1 MSRGR
6 AYFAIQA
13 IAGAAW
19 WTAVFVFPPVRVAT
33 LGNLDPA
40 VIAILDIPL
49 FVVGSALAAS
59 GLKAAA
65 VATTAWTLIVTVALG
80 VYATM
85 TGEAG
90 WGVLLMSVSAGGSL
104 LALSLTLIGRVPTEW
119 IIAGPFGFR
128 PADMRARPA
137 VHLMLTALEIV
148 IFWGLFLGV
157 IPFVLSGLEL
167 RWGLGIPFPA
177 ATRPV
182 GVVVLVFASALGLWS
197 AAVMSRI
204 GGGTPLPAAMP
215 NRLVIA
221 GPYRVVRNPMALA
234 SIAQGVAVG
243 MLLSSW
249 LVVLYAISGALLWNY
264 AVRPH
269 EERDLEARFGDEFR
283 RYRAAVRCW
292 WPRLRP
298 YVPAPAG
305 NEPSKF
311 VGEVTS

>member
-1 MSRGR
+1 MSWGR

-19 WTAVFVFPPVRVAT
+19 WAAVFVFPPVRGAT
-33 LGNLDPA
+33 LGSLDPV

-49 FVVGSALAAS
+49 FVAGSALAAA
-59 GLKAAA
+59 GLKAAG
-65 VATTAWTLIVTVALG
+65 VATTAWTVIVTFALG
-80 VYATM
+80 GYATM

-128 PADMRARPA
+128 PADVRARPA
-137 VHLMLTALEIV
+137 VHLMLTAVEIV

-157 IPFVLSGLEL
+157 IPLVVSVLEQ

-177 ATRPV
+177 SARPV
-182 GVVVLVFASALGLWS
+182 GVVVLVLASALGLWS

-204 GGGTPLPAAMP
+204 GRGTPLPAAMP
-215 NRLVIA
+215 NHLVIA

-234 SIAQGVAVG
+234 SIAQGVAVA

-249 LVVLYAISGALLWNY
+249 LVVLYAVSGALLWNY

-269 EERDLEARFGDEFR
+269 EERDLEARFGAEFR

-298 YVPAPAG
+298 YVPVPAG
-305 NEPSKF
+305 DD
-311 VGEVTS
+311 GQYALGG